1 MVGLGVLVLCLIL
14 AIIYCQVEHRRNQK
28 ARGVRQTSWYLENPT
43 YMGPSSASGPSDSLP
58 LPNYQ
63 SCRESMD
70 IQNAN
75 RRAGGL
81 RSWFQRGA
89 RNDAMELQDRQEPPT
104 LPNQDHEETFSVREG
119 PQDQAE
125 DLPELEEASDNPGS
139 EGGAGSAEGE
149 IDRLMRDII
158 LLDATQ
164 EINRLKE
171 AVFWFGE
178 VGW

>member
-1 MVGLGVLVLCLIL
+1 
-14 AIIYCQVEHRRNQK
+14 
-28 ARGVRQTSWYLENPT
+28 
-43 YMGPSSASGPSDSLP
+43 
-58 LPNYQ
+58 
-63 SCRESMD
+63 MD

-89 RNDAMELQDRQEPPT
+89 RNNAMELQGRQEPPT

-119 PQDQAE
+119 QQDQAE
-125 DLPELEEASDNPGS
+125 DLPELEEAHDNPGS